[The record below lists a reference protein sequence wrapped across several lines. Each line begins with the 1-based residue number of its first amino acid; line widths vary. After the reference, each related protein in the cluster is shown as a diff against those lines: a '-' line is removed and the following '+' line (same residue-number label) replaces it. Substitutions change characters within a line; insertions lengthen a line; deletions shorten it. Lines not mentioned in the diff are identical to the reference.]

1 MSRKPGEKKG
11 AEYKLSIREQKFVA
25 LYIEYGDGA
34 KAVKECGFRTN
45 APAPYARKLLS
56 KPKIQEELRKQ
67 MQEFKSEAIASA
79 NEIMFFYTQAMRGEV
94 KDQFG
99 LDASLADRMKAADA
113 LAKRQIDMKELAD
126 KAEDRK
132 FQVTVVWDR
141 KNNAI
146 NPELPPEEDEIIEED
161 E

>member
-1 MSRKPGEKKG
+1 MARRTQNHKG
-11 AEYKLSIREQKFVA
+11 TEYKLSVREQKFVA
-25 LYIEYGDGA
+25 LYIEYGDAG

-45 APAPYARKLLS
+45 APAAYGRKILS

-67 MQEFKSEAIASA
+67 MEEFKSEAIASA

-113 LAKRQIDMKELAD
+113 LAKRQIDMKELAQ

-132 FQVTVVWDR
+132 FTVNLVWDR
-141 KNNAI
+141 SNNI
-146 NPELPPEEDEIIEED
+146 VKPDLPQNEEEE
-161 E
+161 